1 MERRNSKETKHL
13 NTLYAYSTLSM
24 STIDSSTIISLAKIQ
39 KLDLL
44 KLLKTKIET
53 IQEVYEESV
62 KKGIYL
68 GYADAIKIKKIFD
81 EKIIMISNIRKY
93 EEFSG
98 VSKIDSKV
106 ISFAKE
112 KKDYLFVDDVKLGR
126 RAKAENIEVRNTPD
140 ILLHLAKTNRLSK
153 EEFNGLLQKLV
164 QQKRLSLKSKK
175 LYEEMGGL

>member
-1 MERRNSKETKHL
+1 MP
-13 NTLYAYSTLSM
+13 
-24 STIDSSTIISLAKIQ
+24 TIDSSTIISFAKIQ

-53 IQEVYEESV
+53 IEEVYEECV
-62 KKGIYL
+62 KKGINL

-81 EKIIMISNIRKY
+81 EKIIMISNIKKY

-106 ISFAKE
+106 INFAKE

-126 RAKAENIEVRNTPD
+126 RAKAENIEVRNAPD
-140 ILLHLAKTNRLSK
+140 ILLHLTKTNRLTK
-153 EEFNGLLQKLV
+153 EEFNELLQKLI

-175 LYEEMGGL
+175 LYEEIGGSQKNGKSNQS